1 MQPSDPAK
9 YNDPRHVAEKVERT
23 TQGALHDVGKKVHLM
38 QTSTTCER
46 HKQHVDEINAYQ
58 TSACQCDFVLRLT
71 ALRFEVLSFPRN
83 CTSKKA
89 RIRSRWALKI
99 NPFPLLLNAPN
110 NKNTLDPTLPKSP
123 LPFTN
128 NNNNNNNN
136 TFRVSIGGWGA
147 PPLNIRGFAVKATAN
162 DLVRAGCTIILQS
175 FPNPKGSVYAC
186 RQASR
191 EKA

>member
-58 TSACQCDFVLRLT
+58 TSAWQCDFVLRLT

-89 RIRSRWALKI
+89 RIRSRWALKL
-99 NPFPLLLNAPN
+99 NPFPLLLNTPPIIKTPWTQPSRN
-110 NKNTLDPTLPKSP
+110 HPCP
-123 LPFTN
+123 LPIITIIII
-128 NNNNNNNN
+128 
-136 TFRVSIGGWGA
+136 TLSEYLLGGWGEILGA
-147 PPLNIRGFAVKATAN
+147 PL
-162 DLVRAGCTIILQS
+162 
-175 FPNPKGSVYAC
+175 
-186 RQASR
+186 
-191 EKA
+191 